1 MNLAYGPGRE
11 WWTLSNGYPVA
22 TDVAAVL
29 ITRPDIEP
37 AGGTLISDT
46 RPETWR
52 HTEAKEETQ

>member
-1 MNLAYGPGRE
+1 MVDPVERL
-11 WWTLSNGYPVA
+11 PVA

-46 RPETWR
+46 RPQTWR